1 MNIDNSIIVAIIT
14 GAFATVGVMIT
25 NTASNKK
32 NSIDQAIRDT
42 RIEDQIKQLTAR
54 VDAHNGL
61 SDKITNIEKAII
73 KINTKLGDD

>member
-32 NSIDQAIRDT
+32 NSVDQAIRDT
-42 RIEDQIKQLTAR
+42 KIEDKIAELTAR

-61 SDKITNIEKAII
+61 SDKIANIEKAII
-73 KINTKLGDD
+73 KINTKLGD

>member
-32 NSIDQAIRDT
+32 NSVDQAIRDT
-42 RIEDQIKQLTAR
+42 RIEDQIKQLSAR

-61 SDKITNIEKAII
+61 ADKITNIEKAII

>member
-1 MNIDNSIIVAIIT
+1 MNIDSSIIVAIIT

-42 RIEDQIKQLTAR
+42 RIEDQIKELSAR

-61 SDKITNIEKAII
+61 ADKINNIEKAIV

>member
-42 RIEDQIKQLTAR
+42 RIEDQIKQLSAR

-61 SDKITNIEKAII
+61 ADKITNIEKAII

>member
-42 RIEDQIKQLTAR
+42 RIEDQIKELSAR

-61 SDKITNIEKAII
+61 ADKINNIEKAIV

>member
-32 NSIDQAIRDT
+32 NSIEQAVRDT
-42 RIEDQIKQLTAR
+42 KIEDQIKQLTAR

-61 SDKITNIEKAII
+61 SDRIANIEKSII
-73 KINTKLGDD
+73 KISTKLGDA

>member
-32 NSIDQAIRDT
+32 NSIEQAIRDT
-42 RIEDQIKQLTAR
+42 KIEDQIKQLTAR

-61 SDKITNIEKAII
+61 SDRIANIEKSII
-73 KINTKLGDD
+73 KISTKLGDD